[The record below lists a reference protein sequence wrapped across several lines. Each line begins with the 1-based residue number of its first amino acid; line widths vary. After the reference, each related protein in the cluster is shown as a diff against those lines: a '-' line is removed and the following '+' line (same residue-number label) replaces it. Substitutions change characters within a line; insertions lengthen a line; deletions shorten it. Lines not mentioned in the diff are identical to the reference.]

1 MERMLLKVK
10 NIRINMNHFA
20 VCSIQIFR
28 RQNLSKSILKKSFI
42 FDILSLVTVVGVS
55 HKHILEGVNDL
66 SFEDLEDSFQY
77 QSALQAKC
85 DTLITINLRDYRLA
99 DLSTIEILSPTEFVN
114 RYL

>member
-42 FDILSLVTVVGVS
+42 FDILFML
-55 HKHILEGVNDL
+55 
-66 SFEDLEDSFQY
+66 
-77 QSALQAKC
+77 
-85 DTLITINLRDYRLA
+85 
-99 DLSTIEILSPTEFVN
+99 
-114 RYL
+114 